1 VRVQEPRRQLPAGY
15 LPVRYRHQDAARLP
29 VSGSA
34 DNPTL
39 HSGIWIGFKFT
50 DLRLPA
56 VIYEHAHE
64 MIMDNVF
71 LHLGA
76 AIENVDVYLKI
87 EALNPAGSIKLKTAM
102 SMVGDAERR
111 GVLRPGGRLIESSS
125 GSLGIALAMVSATKC
140 YGFICV
146 TDPNTSPQSLDVM
159 RAMGAEVVEVDWRDS
174 SGGYLGS
181 RISYIE
187 QRVAADPD
195 LVWLNQYANP
205 ANPIVHDRCTAAAI
219 TAEIARVDY
228 LFVGTGT
235 SGTLMGCVS
244 HFRRV
249 SPNTTIIAVDT
260 VGSVSFGAPA
270 GPRFIPG
277 IGASRRPA
285 IFRPELVDEMML
297 VPEHDTIRTCRWL
310 ARQHG
315 LFAGGSTGSVVS
327 AIQRRAPDLPAG
339 ACVVAIAPDFG
350 DRYARTIYDD
360 AWVVER
366 FGPDCLT
373 GTAAG
378 VTELSSARG

>member
-1 VRVQEPRRQLPAGY
+1 V
-15 LPVRYRHQDAARLP
+15 P
-29 VSGSA
+29 VSGFTG
-34 DNPTL
+34 DLTL
-39 HSGIWIGFKFT
+39 HGT
-50 DLRLPA
+50 DYVRVRAPA
-56 VIYEHAHE
+56 VIYEHAYE
-64 MIMDNVF
+64 MIVDNVF
-71 LHLGA
+71 LRLGA

-87 EALNPAGSIKLKTAM
+87 EALNPAGSIKLKAAL
-102 SMVGDAERR
+102 SMVEDAERR
-111 GVLRPGGRLIESSS
+111 GALRPGGRLIESSS
-125 GSLGIALAMVSATKC
+125 GSLGIALAMVAATKC
-140 YGFICV
+140 YDFTCV
-146 TDPNTSPQSLDVM
+146 TDPNTSPQSLDIM

-187 QRVAADPD
+187 QRIAVDPD

-219 TAEIARVDY
+219 TAEIAGVDY

-249 SPNTTIIAVDT
+249 SPKTKIVAVDA
-260 VGSVSFGAPA
+260 VGSVTFGAPA

-277 IGASRRPA
+277 IGASRRPT

-297 VPEHDTIRTCRWL
+297 VSEEDTIRTCRWL

-315 LFAGGSTGSVVS
+315 LFAGGSTGSVVA
-327 AIQRRAPDLPAG
+327 AIRRRAPALPSG
-339 ACVVAIAPDFG
+339 ACVVGISPDFG

-360 AWVVER
+360 AWVLER
-366 FGPDCLT
+366 FGPDCLP
-373 GTAAG
+373 GSAAD
-378 VTELSSARG
+378 VTELSGVRS

>member
-1 VRVQEPRRQLPAGY
+1 
-15 LPVRYRHQDAARLP
+15 
-29 VSGSA
+29 
-34 DNPTL
+34 
-39 HSGIWIGFKFT
+39 
-50 DLRLPA
+50 
-56 VIYEHAHE
+56 
-64 MIMDNVF
+64 NVF
-71 LHLGA
+71 LHLGD
-76 AIENVDVYLKI
+76 AIENVDVYLKM
-87 EALNPAGSIKLKTAM
+87 EALNPAGSIKLKAAV
-102 SMVGDAERR
+102 SMVEDAERR
-111 GVLRPGGRLIESSS
+111 GVLRPGGHLIESSS
-125 GSLGIALAMVSATKC
+125 GSLGIALAMVSATKG
-140 YGFICV
+140 YRFLCV
-146 TDPNTSPQSLDVM
+146 TDPNTSPQSLDIM
-159 RAMGAEVVEVDWRDS
+159 RALGADVVEVDWRDS

-187 QRVAADPD
+187 QRVAVDPE

-219 TAEIARVDY
+219 TTEIAHVDY

-249 SPNTTIIAVDT
+249 SPDTKIIAVDA

-277 IGASRRPA
+277 IGASRRPD
-285 IFRPELVDEMML
+285 IFCPELVDEMIL
-297 VPEHDTIRTCRWL
+297 VPEDDTIRTCRWL

-327 AIQRRAPDLPAG
+327 AILRRAPELPSG
-339 ACVVAIAPDFG
+339 SRVVGISPDFG

-360 AWVVER
+360 AWVLER

-373 GTAAG
+373 GGATDL
-378 VTELSSARG
+378 TELSSARS